1 MPRQSSLCE
10 QTSTQHLKLMP
21 KNKRIVRRRSPRF
34 KVKRKSTF
42 IRFTTP
48 LLFFLGVVVTAS
60 IGFFYFTPPN
70 NLKTDVQPS
79 LAKVAPNNTG
89 QDHAT
94 TKDESANAA
103 KLFCESESDSKFS
116 TLDLPDVEAPREPE
130 LVRMTGTIKS
140 GDTPSTLLEGH
151 LGLAEI
157 YSLCDESKKVYPLNN
172 LRAGQPWTMIYS
184 ENALIGLEYEIDANE
199 RLVVNMTEDG
209 YDFRK
214 EAIPYETETL
224 TLEGDIQGSLFSAI
238 QTLGES
244 DALAVRLANVFAY
257 DVDFVRDLRE
267 GDSFKLVIEKKYR
280 EGSFSGY
287 GKLGAASFTNQG
299 QTYYAYHFTDSKG
312 NSGYYD
318 QQGRPLRKAFLK
330 CPLPFSRISSGYSM
344 NRLHPI
350 LGYRRPHQGIDYAAP
365 TGTPISTAADGVI
378 AEIGSNKSQGKYV
391 RVKHNNGYE
400 TIYNHMSKFATVSKK
415 GAKIKQG
422 QVIGYVGMTGY
433 ATGPHLDYRMKLN
446 GQFVNPLTIKS
457 LPADPIATKEMPNF
471 KALVAQYKDH
481 IQAPIKVASVNKKSD
496 KKQETVQ

>member
-1 MPRQSSLCE
+1 
-10 QTSTQHLKLMP
+10 MP
-21 KNKRIVRRRSPRF
+21 KIKRKQRCHSPRF
-34 KVKRKSTF
+34 KSQRNSSF
-42 IRFTTP
+42 IRILVATLSFA
-48 LLFFLGVVVTAS
+48 GVVTTAS
-60 IGFFYFTPPN
+60 FIFSYFIA
-70 NLKTDVQPS
+70 S
-79 LAKVAPNNTG
+79 
-89 QDHAT
+89 
-94 TKDESANAA
+94 DESASSNQYLSEQITTDQEELDKAEA
-103 KLFCESESDSKFS
+103 KNNLSNIVELPCMAQDS
-116 TLDLPDVEAPREPE
+116 TLSSAELPEAQAPREPE
-130 LVRMTGTIKS
+130 LVRMTSTIQS

-157 YSLCDESKKVYPLNN
+157 YSLCDESKKVYSLTN

-184 ENALIGLEYEIDANE
+184 DDALIGLEYEIDAND
-199 RLVVNMTEDG
+199 RLIVAMHEEG

-224 TLEGDIQGSLFSAI
+224 TLEGNIKGSLFSAI
-238 QTLGES
+238 QGLGES

-267 GDSFKLVIEKKYR
+267 GDSFRLVVEKKYR

-287 GKLGAASFTNQG
+287 GQLGAASFTNQG

-330 CPLPFSRISSGYSM
+330 CPLPFSRISSGYSLD
-344 NRLHPI
+344 RLHPI

-378 AEIGSNKSQGKYV
+378 ADVGSNKSQGKYV
-391 RVKHNNGYE
+391 RVKHSNGYE
-400 TIYNHMSKFATVSKK
+400 TIYNHMSKYATISKK
-415 GAKIKQG
+415 GAKVKQG

-446 GQFVNPLTIKS
+446 GQFVNPLKIKS
-457 LPADPIATKEMPNF
+457 LPADPIANNEMPNF
-471 KALVAQYKDH
+471 KALVAQYKSH
-481 IQAPIKVASVNKKSD
+481 IEAPIKVASVKKSG
-496 KKQETVQ
+496 KKEETVQ